1 MASERSFLRE
11 TAAAMLLGSA
21 EAGIGRFLKASLCRA
36 AIATGLMLLHAG
48 PLLAAE
54 LLTWAPPPLT
64 DPIVVKITD
73 GKSYYGPFPNQKD
86 VILRMP
92 NVPITNRVKVVGGHN
107 LRLIGGCIRPADGVA
122 FVLRFVEVSGSVFIE
137 GVEIDGKNL
146 AGDGI
151 NVSGKKGFVPGVYIQ
166 NVRVVNINGFS
177 AGEHADMFQ
186 AQGDIGKL
194 RIDHLTGT
202 SNYQGLFLRPEFL
215 ITSAT
220 IKNVNLRFL
229 PNPHHQVT
237 YLLWMRDSEDS
248 TKEYPVSLESVY
260 IEPRPGQTVAGQA
273 VFPSERSKRAKAVE
287 KDGKVTWPPGSL
299 IEGCVLSGKP
309 AAGDFVPQRGAAVTY
324 VAPGYKSISGENR
337 GHIGPDNRKSEWDP
351 RKPTP

>member
-1 MASERSFLRE
+1 MASERTFLKQ
-11 TAAAMLLGSA
+11 TAAMLWGGTEARIGSF
-21 EAGIGRFLKASLCRA
+21 IKASLRRA
-36 AIATGLMLLHAG
+36 AMAAGLMLLHAG

-54 LLTWAPPPLT
+54 LLTWAPPALT
-64 DPIVVKITD
+64 NPITVKITR
-73 GKSYYGPFPNQKD
+73 GKSYYGRFSDQQD
-86 VILRMP
+86 VIVKMP
-92 NVPITNRVKVVGGHN
+92 QTPMTNKVKLVGGRN
-107 LRLIGGCIRPADGVA
+107 LRLIGGCIRPDDGTT
-122 FVLRFVEVSGSVFIE
+122 FVLRFVEVTGSVFIE

-146 AGDGI
+146 SGDGI
-151 NVSGKKGFVPGVYIQ
+151 NVSGKKGFTPDVYIQ
-166 NVRVVNINGFS
+166 NTRVVNINGFS

-220 IKNVNLRFL
+220 INNVNLRFL
-229 PNPHHQVT
+229 PNPHHPVT

-248 TKEYPVSLESVY
+248 TKDYPVSLELVY

-299 IEGCVLSGKP
+299 IKGCVLSGKP
-309 AAGDFVPQRGAAVTY
+309 AAGDFVPQRGAGVIY
-324 VAPGYKSISGENR
+324 VSPGYESIREENR
-337 GHIGPDNRKSEWDP
+337 GHVGPDNRKSEWDP